1 MYTNPSFDTGVLR
14 MRLKAAEDKVKAF
27 ESGEKYVQMKDKFR
41 STLREQN
48 QKIHRLECELG
59 QAHAQTVTVREMWS
73 EIYDDVY
80 REANAGKFALR
91 KEIARLEQRVLEVE
105 RQRDDALDKLRAKN
119 HELYEVKGQL
129 DEAEQKIAGLT
140 ARINKDYRNSSKSS
154 SQSPNH
160 KTIPNG
166 R

>member
-1 MYTNPSFDTGVLR
+1 MYTNPSFDTGALR
-14 MRLKAAEDKVKAF
+14 IRLKAAEDKVKAF
-27 ESGEKYVQMKDKFR
+27 ESGEKYVQLQNKYK
-41 STLREQN
+41 SIIREQD
-48 QKIHRLECELG
+48 QKIRRLEYELG
-59 QAHAQTVTVREMWS
+59 KAHAQTVNVRNMWF

-91 KEIARLEQRVLEVE
+91 KENACLKQRILEVE
-105 RQRDDALDKLRAKN
+105 RQRDDALDKLRDKN
-119 HELYEVKGQL
+119 HEFYEAAGRL

-140 ARINKDYRNSSKSS
+140 ARINKDYRNSSESS